1 MLHKHLMI
9 ALRKDILR
17 EAIIIC
23 RQSNL
28 YDVFT
33 REEKRET
40 VRHIYNIIDRY
51 QLVNKETLGNIGE
64 FNSVSI
70 KF

>member
-1 MLHKHLMI
+1 MLEKQQMI
-9 ALRKDILR
+9 ALRRDILR

-51 QLVNKETLGNIGE
+51 QLVNKKTPENIGE
-64 FNSVSI
+64 FNPVSI
-70 KF
+70 EI